1 MSQEAKPKADWELIE
16 RYYRAGVLSLRQVA
30 NEGGVVESAI
40 RKRAK
45 RDGWVR
51 NLNAK
56 IQHRA
61 AELVRKAAV
70 RKQGAHQNS
79 QSEKEIVEDNAQ
91 AVAIILI
98 AQKGSI
104 KRGHALFAKL
114 LDELE
119 LTTANKALFEQL
131 GKLLDK
137 TSESDSGRVRQ
148 DKLNEIYS
156 KVIALPGRVDS
167 AKKLVEMLEK
177 LVRMER
183 EAFGIDKEDSTES
196 AIDTALNTL
205 AKMKRDGI
213 PPN

>member
-1 MSQEAKPKADWELIE
+1 MTQETKPKADWELIE
-16 RYYRAGVLSLRQVA
+16 RHYRAGMLVLRQVA
-30 NEGGVVESAI
+30 TEGGVTEGAI

-45 RDGWVR
+45 RDGWTR
-51 NLNAK
+51 NLNTK
-56 IQHRA
+56 IQTRA
-61 AELVRKAAV
+61 AELVRKHAV
-70 RKQGAHQNS
+70 RKTGTQKNAL
-79 QSEKEIVEDNAQ
+79 SEKEIVEDNAQ

-104 KRGHALFAKL
+104 KRGHALFANL

-167 AKKLVEMLEK
+167 AKKLVELLER

-183 EAFGIDKEDSTES
+183 EAFGVDKEGSTES
-196 AIDTALNTL
+196 SIDKALNAL